1 MNYTIAHLDCQHE
14 IISALWLRTQNLL
27 DNENNIEDLI
37 SKLEVVIEEF
47 NDIEAGSFMNNPI
60 YFDFTLSYSDDEIR
74 IAEERTRPDL
84 IVVTLNHSLQ
94 YL

>member
-1 MNYTIAHLDCQHE
+1 MKYTISHLDRRHE
-14 IISALWLRTQNLL
+14 IIDDLWSRTQNIL

-37 SKLEVVIEEF
+37 TKLEVVIEEF

-74 IAEERTRPDL
+74 IAEERTSPDL
-84 IVVTLNHSLQ
+84 IVVTFN
-94 YL
+94 